1 MRLLTTSVTIVLT
14 ISLANSCS
22 SSESVDQPQK
32 MVAEEQ
38 TVGIS
43 ETHESNESEDKEEL
57 KESIAVGTT
66 GLATYDESI
75 PDGGY
80 EAYYIYHQNVESL
93 SRASDIIFIGRITN
107 YLESVLS
114 VPQPETSSIGLQK
127 NVYDGIVFTVD
138 QLLAGEMLPNRHEI
152 TVLTFAL
159 VTDAQ
164 GSPMVRISDS
174 PIEVVRS
181 GIEQRNLLDGPTYL
195 VFAVQEED
203 RSSPFYRS
211 DFYYFNTPGSI
222 VEVLDDGFLGIG
234 VDKPLSSARV
244 AEGETSEPV
253 NSLLMA
259 DVRGAVNVTQ
269 ETSGPPGS
277 QPQNEGPGGLLTD
290 STPGE
295 TSTE

>member
-1 MRLLTTSVTIVLT
+1 MRLLTTSITIVLT
-14 ISLANSCS
+14 INLTISCS
-22 SSESVDQPQK
+22 SSESVDQHQNA
-32 MVAEEQ
+32 VAEKQ
-38 TVGIS
+38 AVGIP
-43 ETHESNESEDKEEL
+43 ETHESNESEDTEEL

-80 EAYYIYHQNVESL
+80 NAYYIYHQNVESL
-93 SRASDIIFIGRITN
+93 SQTSDIIFIGRITN
-107 YLESVLS
+107 YLESALS
-114 VPQPETSSIGLQK
+114 VPQLETSSIGLQK

-138 QLLAGEMLPNRHEI
+138 ELLAGELPPNTHEI

-159 VTDAQ
+159 MTDAQ

-222 VEVLDDGFLGIG
+222 VEVLDDGFLGVG
-234 VDKPLSSARV
+234 VDKPLSSVRV
-244 AEGETSEPV
+244 TEGRYLRTCKLTSVGRCPR
-253 NSLLMA
+253 
-259 DVRGAVNVTQ
+259 RGERNTRNQ
-269 ETSGPPGS
+269 
-277 QPQNEGPGGLLTD
+277 
-290 STPGE
+290 
-295 TSTE
+295 